1 MIDLPAIH
9 HLPDLHKEDFRRRE
23 IYRYLR
29 LEGSEP
35 DEEIKGDVE
44 RNLNRLLKTAQIAKT
59 AELRPVSCEE
69 NLLRFGNFQTESRV
83 LAENLKTSEYVLL
96 FAITLG
102 AAVDRLINRLTIVS
116 KTDAFMTD
124 ACATEVLESYANS
137 YCKEVKEAAAH
148 YDLTTHPRFSPGF
161 ADFGLEH
168 QWPLIRMLKADK
180 KIHIALT
187 EGNMLIPTKTIT
199 AVMGLD
205 QRRQDDFTRR
215 S

>member
-9 HLPDLHKEDFRRRE
+9 HLPDLHKKDFRRRE

-59 AELRPVSCEE
+59 AELRTISREE
-69 NLLRFGNFQTESRV
+69 NLLRFGTFQTESRV
-83 LAENLKTSEYVLL
+83 LAENLKTSEYVVL

-116 KTDAFMTD
+116 KTDAFMTN

-137 YCKEVKEAAAH
+137 YCKEVKEAAAL

-168 QWPLIRMLKADK
+168 QWPLIRTLKADK

>member
-9 HLPDLHKEDFRRRE
+9 HLPDLHKKDFRRRE

-59 AELRPVSCEE
+59 AELRTISREE
-69 NLLRFGNFQTESRV
+69 NLLRFGTFQTESRV
-83 LAENLKTSEYVLL
+83 LAENLKTSEYVVL

-116 KTDAFMTD
+116 KTDAFVTD

-137 YCKEVKEAAAH
+137 YCKEVKEAAAL

-168 QWPLIRMLKADK
+168 QWPLIRTLKADK

-187 EGNMLIPTKTIT
+187 DGNMLIPTKTIT

>member
-1 MIDLPAIH
+1 MMDFPAIH
-9 HLPDLHKEDFRRRE
+9 YMPDIPFEDFRRRE

-35 DEEIKGDVE
+35 DEETKADVE
-44 RNLNRLLKTAQIAKT
+44 RNLRRLMETARIAKT
-59 AELRPVSCEE
+59 AELRPVRREG
-69 NLLRFGNFQTESRV
+69 NILHFGSFQTESRV
-83 LAENLKTSEYVLL
+83 LAENLKTSEYVVL

-102 AAVDRLINRLTIVS
+102 AAVDRLINKLTVLS

-124 ACATEVLESYANS
+124 ACATEMLESYAND
-137 YCKEVKEAAAH
+137 YCREIKEAAAS

-168 QWPLIRMLKADK
+168 QWPLIRTLKADK

-187 EGNMLIPTKTIT
+187 DGNMLIPTKTIT
-199 AVMGLD
+199 AIMGLD
-205 QRRQDDFTRR
+205 KRR
-215 S
+215 

>member
-9 HLPDLHKEDFRRRE
+9 HLPDLHKKDFRRRE

-59 AELRPVSCEE
+59 AELRTISRDE
-69 NLLRFGNFQTESRV
+69 NLLRFGTFQTESRV
-83 LAENLKTSEYVLL
+83 LAENLKTSEYVVL

-116 KTDAFMTD
+116 KTDAFVTD

-137 YCKEVKEAAAH
+137 YCKEVKEAAAL

-168 QWPLIRMLKADK
+168 QWPLIRTLKADK

-187 EGNMLIPTKTIT
+187 DGNMLIPTKTIT

>member
-59 AELRPVSCEE
+59 AELRPVSREE
-69 NLLRFGNFQTESRV
+69 NLLRFGTFQTESRV
-83 LAENLKTSEYVLL
+83 LAENLKTSEYVVL

-102 AAVDRLINRLTIVS
+102 PSVDRLINRLTIVS

-137 YCKEVKEAAAH
+137 YCKEVKEAAAL

-168 QWPLIRMLKADK
+168 QWPLIRTLKANK

>member
-1 MIDLPAIH
+1 MMDFPAIH
-9 HLPDLHKEDFRRRE
+9 YMPDIPFEDFRRRE

-35 DEEIKGDVE
+35 DEETKADVE
-44 RNLNRLLKTAQIAKT
+44 RNLRRLMETARIAKT
-59 AELRPVSCEE
+59 AELRPVRREG
-69 NLLRFGNFQTESRV
+69 NILYFGSFQTESRV
-83 LAENLKTSEYVLL
+83 LAENLKTSEYVVL

-102 AAVDRLINRLTIVS
+102 AAVDRLINKLTVLS

-124 ACATEVLESYANS
+124 ACATEMLESYAND
-137 YCKEVKEAAAH
+137 YCREIKEAAAP

-168 QWPLIRMLKADK
+168 QWPLIRTLKADK

-187 EGNMLIPTKTIT
+187 DGNMLIPTKTIT
-199 AVMGLD
+199 AIMGLD
-205 QRRQDDFTRR
+205 KRR
-215 S
+215 

>member
-59 AELRPVSCEE
+59 AELRPVSREE
-69 NLLRFGNFQTESRV
+69 NLLRFGTFQTESRV
-83 LAENLKTSEYVLL
+83 LAENLKTSEYVVL

-102 AAVDRLINRLTIVS
+102 PSVDRLINRLTIVS

-168 QWPLIRMLKADK
+168 QWPLIRTLKADK

>member
-1 MIDLPAIH
+1 MMDFPAIH
-9 HLPDLHKEDFRRRE
+9 YMPDIPFEDFRRRE

-35 DEEIKGDVE
+35 DEETKADVE
-44 RNLNRLLKTAQIAKT
+44 RNLRRLMETARIAKT
-59 AELRPVSCEE
+59 AELRPVRREG
-69 NLLRFGNFQTESRV
+69 NILHFGSFQTESRV
-83 LAENLKTSEYVLL
+83 LAENLKTSEYVVL

-102 AAVDRLINRLTIVS
+102 AAVDRLINKLTVLS

-124 ACATEVLESYANS
+124 ACATEMLESYANG
-137 YCKEVKEAAAH
+137 YCREIKEAAAP

-168 QWPLIRMLKADK
+168 QWPLIRTLKADK

-187 EGNMLIPTKTIT
+187 DGNMLIPTKTIT
-199 AVMGLD
+199 AIMGLD
-205 QRRQDDFTRR
+205 KRR
-215 S
+215 